1 MRKKDIRDPV
11 KKFPKNC
18 NFHFFFVGKMNEGGD
33 IEGNDDDDEYRT
45 GGQAKCVSYSKI
57 HIESWRFL
65 MGFHRSLIIN
75 ILEKENHRYQPLLS
89 ASISFLMYRQT
100 KKESTLNFDEGCG
113 SKIRWTPFLLAHSG
127 KDYSHIYYLLNAF
140 WVVRQRFALWNVDHL
155 AAKIISHSFLLP
167 LTTKKVLVCWA
178 WGLNF
183 AMFPF
188 QSLWHCGTT
197 TDGHQHIDTMVDT
210 ADIHPS

>member
-140 WVVRQRFALWNVDHL
+140 
-155 AAKIISHSFLLP
+155 
-167 LTTKKVLVCWA
+167 
-178 WGLNF
+178 
-183 AMFPF
+183 
-188 QSLWHCGTT
+188 
-197 TDGHQHIDTMVDT
+197 
-210 ADIHPS
+210 